1 MRESRPRILIA
12 DDEQHIVSL
21 LSMTLRRRGY
31 EVLTADNGH
40 RALELASAFKID
52 LVIIDQS
59 MPGMSGIE
67 LSTRLQGV
75 APILMVTARPQM
87 NLADHPQLAAVVHKP
102 FSPKVLVAQ
111 VENLIG
117 PGQQP
122 LEQSA

>member
-1 MRESRPRILIA
+1 MSRPRILIA

-21 LSMTLRRRGY
+21 LSVTLRRRGY

-40 RALELASAFKID
+40 RALELAGLFEID
-52 LVIIDQS
+52 LIIVDQN
-59 MPGMSGIE
+59 MPGMSGAE
-67 LSTRLQGV
+67 LAERFGDTI
-75 APILMVTARPQM
+75 PILMVTARPEIQ
-87 NLADHPQLAAVVHKP
+87 LADYPHINAVIHKP

-117 PGQQP
+117 PGELP